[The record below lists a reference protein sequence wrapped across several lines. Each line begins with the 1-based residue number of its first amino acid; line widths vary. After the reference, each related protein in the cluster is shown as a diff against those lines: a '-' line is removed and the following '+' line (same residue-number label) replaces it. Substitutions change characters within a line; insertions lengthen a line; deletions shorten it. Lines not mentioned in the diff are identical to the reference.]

1 MNDDLNIDALKEEAT
16 DLGIKFNPNI
26 GAEKLQSKIEEFY
39 ASQETSGKEL
49 IEAVVANEK
58 AEEKS
63 AETNNNLQ
71 KVMNAVDAI
80 KAAANKT
87 VVVTIIDNDP
97 RVNSQ
102 TTSCTV
108 NCSNEYFDLGT
119 RILPLN
125 IPVEVRVGHLNV
137 LKEIKIPMHIK
148 DPKTGLSTARMVN
161 RYTISYEAPQV

>member
-63 AETNNNLQ
+63 AETNNDLQ
-71 KVMNAVDAI
+71 KVMSAVDAI
-80 KAAANKT
+80 KAFS
-87 VVVTIIDNDP
+87 VQ
-97 RVNSQ
+97 S
-102 TTSCTV
+102 TTPV
-108 NCSNEYFDLGT
+108 
-119 RILPLN
+119 LN
-125 IPVEVRVGHLNV
+125 Y
-137 LKEIKIPMHIK
+137 
-148 DPKTGLSTARMVN
+148 LSTLNSTLRAVN
-161 RYTISYEAPQV
+161 TLGKGSLAALR